1 MHAVHGPRAGRA
13 KREVS
18 SWTQALVR
26 APVSPL
32 QLVQPVEIARYS
44 CAGSGPGI
52 DVIVTQRSV
61 EEPEPSRP
69 PAVSQQASSTSEPTE
84 RSLPSAEG
92 TTATASPA
100 ADAGIARTLQLI
112 VSVCLVVGLGFL
124 VASNTLGWT
133 ARAKVTKVAHHRVAV
148 EGRAQ
153 AFQISESVRA
163 APGDAAAIR
172 VKCTPRCQ
180 SELVGIWRVG
190 EARATLVG
198 SSGADPGPSNGF
210 WVNLYGQVFW
220 PALPIVATVQNTL
233 TGLAQLAWIFV
244 LAQIVFPAVR
254 RRPKFLSYEMT
265 LDLIY
270 VLQTQLLYLTVAGT
284 AVGISTGWLQAHTPV
299 LFPALSTWPLWLQV
313 VLALWVY
320 DFVVYWRHRLE
331 HQLSFLWPIHAV
343 HHTTK
348 KVDVFTTTR
357 LHPLELM
364 AGGILNMWV
373 TARFGIGQEAA
384 SIGFMLYLNY
394 NYYVHTNVKIV
405 YPGFLKY
412 LFVSPF
418 MHRWHHANEA
428 QACDKNFGVI
438 FAWNDWLFGTAIHPK
453 REPLAYGIDY
463 DPGEVA
469 RDSYLAHLVYPF
481 QVLGLRLF
489 RRASS
494 LLRRRHDALNQEVA

>member
-1 MHAVHGPRAGRA
+1 MAR
-13 KREVS
+13 
-18 SWTQALVR
+18 L
-26 APVSPL
+26 L
-32 QLVQPVEIARYS
+32 Q
-44 CAGSGPGI
+44 
-52 DVIVTQRSV
+52 IV
-61 EEPEPSRP
+61 
-69 PAVSQQASSTSEPTE
+69 
-84 RSLPSAEG
+84 
-92 TTATASPA
+92 
-100 ADAGIARTLQLI
+100 
-112 VSVCLVVGLGFL
+112 VSVCLALSLGFL
-124 VASNTLGWT
+124 VASNYLGWT
-133 ARAKVTKVAHHRVAV
+133 ARTDVTKVARSCAATTCPQRVVV
-148 EGRAQ
+148 EGRGQ
-153 AFQISESVRA
+153 AFQISGKVRVT
-163 APGDAAAIR
+163 PGDTAAIR
-172 VKCTPRCQ
+172 VKCTPSCQ
-180 SELVGIWRVG
+180 FELLGIWHG
-190 EARATLVG
+190 SATRATLVG
-198 SSGADPGPSNGF
+198 QSGKDPGPSDGL
-210 WVNLYGQVFW
+210 WVNLYGQVFL
-220 PALPIVATVQNTL
+220 PALPVVGTVQNTL

-254 RRPKFLSYEMT
+254 RRPKFMSYEMT

-270 VLQTQLLYLTVAGT
+270 VLQTQLLYLTAAGA

-299 LFPALSTWPLWLQV
+299 LFPGLKHWPIWSQV
-313 VLALWVY
+313 LLALWVY

-343 HHTTK
+343 HHTTT

-428 QACDKNFGVI
+428 QACNKNFGVI

-453 REPLAYGIDY
+453 REPLSYGIDY
-463 DPGEVA
+463 EAGEVA

-481 QVLGLRLF
+481 QVLGVRLF
-489 RRASS
+489 RRASA
-494 LLRRRHDALNQEVA
+494 LVKRRPSALNEEAA